1 MDSKRVKESFTMIG
15 NKQLLLNIVEQRQV
29 AYLGHIIPKDGRQR
43 LLVEGK
49 LNGKRGRGR
58 PRALWM
64 DYIKEWTELT
74 YMQFL

>member
-15 NKQLLLNIVEQRQV
+15 NKQLLLNIVKQRQV

-49 LNGKRGRGR
+49 LNGKR
-58 PRALWM
+58 
-64 DYIKEWTELT
+64 KEGEEDLEPCGWIISKNG
-74 YMQFL
+74 QS